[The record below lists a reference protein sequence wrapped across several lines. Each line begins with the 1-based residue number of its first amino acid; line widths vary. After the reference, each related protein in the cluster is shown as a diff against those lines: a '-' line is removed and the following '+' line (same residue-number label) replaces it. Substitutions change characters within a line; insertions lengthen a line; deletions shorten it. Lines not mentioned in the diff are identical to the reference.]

1 MPPVFSVVL
10 CTYNAQAYLDAC
22 IQSLLHQTFADFE
35 LIIVDD
41 GSTDS
46 TLQYLKAIQDARVRL
61 VVLGTNHGLIYART
75 RGFAEARGRYVAIM
89 DADDIA
95 HPRRLE
101 EQYKVFEAGGVDVCG
116 SWHTTLQ
123 NETGKLRKRKSFTTD
138 SDIKALLTIYC
149 PICNPSVSLT
159 AELLRKTSYNVSY
172 PHAEDYGMWCDVAAT
187 GGRLVNIPKS
197 LLTYRLHAGQ
207 ISKVKADIANQ
218 SFRKI
223 QARYIDALMD
233 GEVAPASM
241 PFTVRVGKG
250 LHFMKLLNR
259 RIPGI
264 SFLANYQ
271 IYAEFQYRRN
281 GWLTLSTRLER
292 VVVALFSTLLGKLPK
307 P

>member
-1 MPPVFSVVL
+1 MSPVFSVVL
-10 CTYNAQAYLDAC
+10 CTYNAEAYLDAC

-41 GSTDS
+41 GSTDG
-46 TLQYLKAIQDARVRL
+46 TLQYLKGIDDARVRL
-61 VVLGTNHGLIYART
+61 IELGTNHGLIYART
-75 RGFAEARGRYVAIM
+75 RGFAEVRGSYVAIM

-95 HPRRLE
+95 HPQRLE
-101 EQYKVFEAGGVDVCG
+101 EQTKVFEAGGVDVCG

-123 NETGKLRKRKSFTTD
+123 NETGKLRNRKSFTTG

-159 AELLRKTSYNVSY
+159 AELLRKTSYNVDY
-172 PHAEDYGMWCDVAAT
+172 PHAEDYGMWCDVAAK
-187 GGRLVNIPKS
+187 GGTLVNVPKS

-207 ISKVKADIANQ
+207 ISKVKADIATQ

-241 PFTVRVGKG
+241 PLTVRMGKG
-250 LHFMKLLNR
+250 LHFMKRLNR
-259 RIPGI
+259 KIPGI
-264 SFLANYQ
+264 SFRANYE

-281 GWLTLSTRLER
+281 GWLTLPTRFER
-292 VVVALFSTLLGKLPK
+292 LLVALYATMVGKY
-307 P
+307 